1 MLAKLF
7 TLANARFRSLPLSR
21 ATLLVLC
28 PPLSRAT
35 LLVLCLSL
43 SRLATDA
50 QDFFPKSTPEKEGVQ
65 ATAISDFVNAANHS
79 STEFHSFIFLRHG
92 KTIAQGWWNPYSPNL
107 KQTLYSTSKS
117 FTAAAVGFAIAEK
130 KLKLTDKVVSFFPD
144 EVPNPVPPNLAALTV
159 KDVLMMSDGQDPDP
173 TPKIV
178 PDTNWARAFFA
189 TPIVNAPGSKFLYNS
204 TGTYMLSAI
213 VTKVTGQK
221 VIDYL
226 APRLFEP
233 LGIFGADWETS
244 PQGANTGGWGLR
256 LKTEDMAKFGQLYLQ
271 GGRWNGKQVVPREW
285 VKEATTIKIMQDPSS
300 SKNPDWLQGYCYQ
313 MWRCQHNGVRADGAF
328 GQFIIILPDQD
339 AVIAIQA
346 ETPDMQAEINLV
358 WQYLLPGMQNWA
370 YKEDPDA
377 DAKLQQQLAALALA
391 PGKSN
396 ATGADVSPNGKTYAL
411 QSNAKNIQALGFSFQ
426 GGVWTLKLKDDK
438 AEYALPFGD
447 GKWARAETT
456 RSGPSLLTG
465 AQHHDVGLPPFQTA
479 GTYHWLDEN
488 TLELVLR
495 YIESPHTETMACH
508 FDGDNIKVEV
518 HNSFEYGR
526 PPTVL
531 TGTAQ

>member
-1 MLAKLF
+1 MFAKQL
-7 TLANARFRSLPLSR
+7 TLALTLSFSLLFRP
-21 ATLLVLC
+21 AF
-28 PPLSRAT
+28 
-35 LLVLCLSL
+35 
-43 SRLATDA
+43 A
-50 QDFFPKSTPEKEGVQ
+50 QDNFPKSTPEKEGVQ
-65 ATAISDFVNAANHS
+65 AGAISDFVNAAAHS
-79 STEFHSFIFLRHG
+79 KTELHSFVFLRHG
-92 KTIAQGWWNPYSPNL
+92 KLIAEGWWNPYSPNL
-107 KQTLYSTSKS
+107 KQALYSTSKS

-159 KDVLMMSDGQDPDP
+159 RDVLMMSDGQDPDP

-178 PDTNWARAFFA
+178 PDSNWARAFFA
-189 TPIVNAPGSKFLYNS
+189 TPVVNAPGSKFLYNS
-204 TGTYMLSAI
+204 TGTYMLSVI

-226 APRLFEP
+226 RPRLFEP

-271 GGRWNGKQVVPREW
+271 GGRWNGKQVVPKEW
-285 VKEATTIKIMQDPSS
+285 VKEATTIKILQDPSASPAKRDS
-300 SKNPDWLQGYCYQ
+300 SDWLQGYCYQ
-313 MWRCQHNGVRADGAF
+313 MWRCRHNGVRADGAF

-358 WQYLLPGMQNWA
+358 WQYLLPVLQNWA

-377 DAKLQQQLAALALA
+377 DAKLQQQLATLALA

-396 ATGADVSPNGKTYAL
+396 ATGADVSPNGKSYAL
-411 QSNAKNIQALGFSFQ
+411 QPNAKKIQSLGFSFQ
-426 GGVWTLKLKDDK
+426 DGVWTLKLKDDN

-465 AQHHDVGLPPFQTA
+465 AQNHDVGLPPFQTA

-495 YIESPHTETMACH
+495 YIESPHTETMVCH
-508 FDGDNIKVEV
+508 FDGDNIKVDV
-518 HNSFEYGR
+518 HNSFEYGK
-526 PPTVL
+526 PPMVL